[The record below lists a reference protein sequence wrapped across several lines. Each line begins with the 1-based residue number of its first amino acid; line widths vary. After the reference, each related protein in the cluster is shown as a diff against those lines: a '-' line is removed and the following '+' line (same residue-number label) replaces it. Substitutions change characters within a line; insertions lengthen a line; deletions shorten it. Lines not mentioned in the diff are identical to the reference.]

1 MTPEQLELVR
11 TYNRKLNVEAMRKRV
26 INSAVMLGFYQR
38 GINSDSPLQDAAE
51 ALLRMN
57 DNDIENARRYKSK
70 KSRLLNEDELA
81 GTIEYDAAAHQYDI
95 ICTDTGDIYSQN
107 TLSDWTCQGG

>member
-1 MTPEQLELVR
+1 MKNLKKKVRFRINLKSKHLLAIMTIFCISCIVA
-11 TYNRKLNVEAMRKRV
+11 TFA
-26 INSAVMLGFYQR
+26 S
-38 GINSDSPLQDAAE
+38 GITTAPLQDAAE

-95 ICTDTGDIYSQN
+95 IRTDTGDIYSQN